1 MKRSTKRT
9 VGWGSGVSIGV
20 TLVVLTF
27 ILIVSINSGPMMDLS
42 GQQLVLNNSG
52 EAVSSLAPQAG
63 GDEACE
69 TTGHED
75 GAVKIDCSENE

>member
-9 VGWGSGVSIGV
+9 VGWGSGVGIGV
-20 TLVVLTF
+20 TFVVLTF
-27 ILIVSINSGPMMDLS
+27 ILIVSMNSGSMMDLS
-42 GQQLVLNNSG
+42 GQRLVLNSSG

-69 TTGHED
+69 TTGRED
-75 GAVKIDCSENE
+75 GTVKTDCSEKK